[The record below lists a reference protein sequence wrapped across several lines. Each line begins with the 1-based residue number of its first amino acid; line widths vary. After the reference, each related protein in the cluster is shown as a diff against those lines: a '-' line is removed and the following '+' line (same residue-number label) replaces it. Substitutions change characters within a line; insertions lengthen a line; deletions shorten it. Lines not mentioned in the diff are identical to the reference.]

1 MNKKFLLIFC
11 AVGLLLV
18 TLPVLLLIR
27 KTGISLDAQKGTIT
41 IAAGETKA
49 FQDNQSTAQ
58 QTVSSQTGQTDE
70 AGETP
75 SFRVEFGVAEAPDFD
90 DTAATDGNAEKS
102 TQPSES
108 TQPTR
113 DQSTDGTLDATD
125 GEKGMPDKLL
135 TYEEFL
141 ALSNAD
147 QQAYF
152 FCFDDPLDYAQW
164 LRRAQQDYEAGKAE
178 IVVTGPVDFGDLVP

>member
-27 KTGISLDAQKGTIT
+27 KAGISLDAQKGTNA

-49 FQDNQSTAQ
+49 FQDDQSTAQ

-75 SFRVEFGVAEAPDFD
+75 SFQVEFGVGEAPDFD
-90 DTAATDGNAEKS
+90 ATAATDGKTEKS
-102 TQPSES
+102 TRPSEN

-113 DQSTDGTLDATD
+113 DQSTDGTLDAAD
-125 GEKGMPDKLL
+125 GENGMPDKLL

-141 ALSNAD
+141 ALSNAE

-164 LRRAQQDYEAGKAE
+164 LRQAQQDYEEGKAE

>member
-1 MNKKFLLIFC
+1 MNKKILLIFC

-27 KTGISLDAQKGTIT
+27 KAGISLDAQKGTNA

-58 QTVSSQTGQTDE
+58 QTVSNQTGQTDE

-75 SFRVEFGVAEAPDFD
+75 SFQVEFGVGEAPDFD
-90 DTAATDGNAEKS
+90 ATAATDGKTEKS

-113 DQSTDGTLDATD
+113 DQSTNGTLGAAD
-125 GEKGMPDKLL
+125 GENGMPDKLL

-141 ALSNAD
+141 ALSNAE

-164 LRRAQQDYEAGKAE
+164 LRQAQQDYEEGKAE